1 MGDPQ
6 VTMGLNTAYIIMVHI
21 ILDDK
26 CLQNRKTQFFLLII
40 YTIYIYIIY
49 IHLVCHIFSEKND
62 KFNQHKL
69 AFTLTSPHAEG
80 NLIRQ

>member
-26 CLQNRKTQFFLLII
+26 CLQNRKTQFFLKLII
-40 YTIYIYIIY
+40 YTIYILYTFIWFAIY
-49 IHLVCHIFSEKND
+49 FLKQMINSTNTSWHLLSLRLMQKGI
-62 KFNQHKL
+62 
-69 AFTLTSPHAEG
+69 
-80 NLIRQ
+80 

>member
-26 CLQNRKTQFFLLII
+26 CLQNRKTQFFFINNI
-40 YTIYIYIIY
+40 YYIYIYY
-49 IHLVCHIFSEKND
+49 IHSCGLPYIF
-62 KFNQHKL
+62 
-69 AFTLTSPHAEG
+69 
-80 NLIRQ
+80 